1 MGSVKSGV
9 CVCVCGGGGVEWT
22 GRREVVRELGKKKIL
37 FFNCL
42 CT

>member
-1 MGSVKSGV
+1 MGSVKSG
-9 CVCVCGGGGVEWT
+9 GGGGGGWT
-22 GRREVVRELGKKKIL
+22 GRREAVRELGKKKIL